1 MKDIAQSPPPDTA
14 ARLEGR
20 ILAVVALWLVGIGFW
35 QHYTDYVEA
44 EQRGHFAAS
53 VQTAPG
59 SASGSS
65 MAARWPHANIRLQ
78 ASNISWRD
86 CRYRPD

>member
-1 MKDIAQSPPPDTA
+1 MKDIAQSAPPNTA

-20 ILAVVALWLVGIGFW
+20 ILAAVALSLVGIGFW

-44 EQRGHFAAS
+44 EQRGDFVAN
-53 VQTAPG
+53 VQTALG
-59 SASGSS
+59 SAGGGS
-65 MAARWPHANIRLQ
+65 MAVRWSHANIRLQ
-78 ASNISWRD
+78 ASDISWRD

>member
-20 ILAVVALWLVGIGFW
+20 ILTVVALSLVGIGFW

-44 EQRGHFAAS
+44 EQRGDFVAN
-53 VQTAPG
+53 VQMALG
-59 SASGSS
+59 SESGSS

-78 ASNISWRD
+78 ASDISWRD

>member
-20 ILAVVALWLVGIGFW
+20 ILTVVALSLVGIGFW

-44 EQRGHFAAS
+44 EQRGDFVAS
-53 VQTAPG
+53 AQTAPG
-59 SASGSS
+59 ARAGRS
-65 MAARWPHANIRLQ
+65 MVARWRHANIRLQ
-78 ASNISWRD
+78 ASDISWRD

>member
-20 ILAVVALWLVGIGFW
+20 ILALVALLLGGIGFW

-44 EQRGHFAAS
+44 EQRGDFVAS

-65 MAARWPHANIRLQ
+65 MAARWPHSNIRLQ
-78 ASNISWRD
+78 ASDISCYD

>member
-1 MKDIAQSPPPDTA
+1 MTDIAQFPPPDTA
-14 ARLEGR
+14 ARLEGH
-20 ILAVVALWLVGIGFW
+20 ILAVVALLLVGIGFW

-44 EQRGHFAAS
+44 EQRGDFVAS

-65 MAARWPHANIRLQ
+65 MAARRPHASRRATSLG
-78 ASNISWRD
+78 RD

>member
-1 MKDIAQSPPPDTA
+1 MKDIAQSPQPDTA

-20 ILAVVALWLVGIGFW
+20 ILAVVVLSLVGIGFW

-44 EQRGHFAAS
+44 EQRGDFVAN
-53 VQTAPG
+53 VQMALG
-59 SASGSS
+59 SESGSS

-78 ASNISWRD
+78 ASDISWRD

>member
-1 MKDIAQSPPPDTA
+1 MTEIAQFRPPDTA

-20 ILAVVALWLVGIGFW
+20 ILAIVALLLVAIGFW

-44 EQRGHFAAS
+44 EQRGDFVAS
-53 VQTAPG
+53 VQTAAG

-65 MAARWPHANIRLQ
+65 MAARWPHTNIRLP
-78 ASNISWRD
+78 ASDISWRD
-86 CRYRPD
+86 CRYQPD